1 MQFTG
6 VLSDS
11 GNQIELTALVTF
23 FDANGN
29 QLPPQEGIRDKA
41 NGVRIPLEVL
51 PNTSHTLPIPTI
63 PTAPAPYQR
72 PCYVIVWIVQSDIEL
87 LEALRALSL
96 DYGYNVLFCSVDQTS
111 LGAVLQ
117 IVFQPN
123 ETWQTNAARMSN
135 LRSPSGLSSSRSSKR
150 EPRQR
155 SRLVRR
161 PTPFWSFRPAH
172 GPLRPSALG
181 DEIFPVPHFCVP
193 VPATSSSADWPSDF
207 PDETRLYFVC
217 KARRLRQAYAVS

>member
-1 MQFTG
+1 
-6 VLSDS
+6 
-11 GNQIELTALVTF
+11 
-23 FDANGN
+23 
-29 QLPPQEGIRDKA
+29 
-41 NGVRIPLEVL
+41 
-51 PNTSHTLPIPTI
+51 
-63 PTAPAPYQR
+63 
-72 PCYVIVWIVQSDIEL
+72 
-87 LEALRALSL
+87 LRALSL

-123 ETWQTNAARMSN
+123 ETWQPNAARMSN

-207 PDETRLYFVC
+207 PMRLGSILF
-217 KARRLRQAYAVS
+217 ARRTAAPGLRRLLIGRFGILASASWVAHGRLCLWSQ